1 MPFNTPIFEKIRA
14 DLLRDIKSLNPK
26 ADTADDSDYYVRASS
41 IAACASGQYAHQ
53 SWIVRQ
59 IFPDTADS
67 DFLELHAG
75 LRRIFKRAATA
86 SATAITFSGNAG
98 AIIPLGTEIKA
109 LESGIIF
116 KTTAPAICDNSGSVT
131 VNAKAN
137 ETGVKT
143 NIAAQFGQCLS
154 APVGVQ
160 PAVALTA
167 ATGGTD
173 RETDASLLDR
183 LLDRLRRPPAGGNK
197 HDYKQWALEID
208 GVSQAYVYPLRRGLG
223 TVDIAITSAG
233 SLPSAEIINNTQSHI
248 DNLRPVTAK
257 NALVL
262 APTIKLIN
270 ITVAVATTKDLATI
284 TTFIAEAVTAFF
296 ADLAPNDALIKSQ
309 LEAVISDV
317 SGVID
322 RQLTAPAAN
331 YTPNP
336 SGVIE
341 WLKLGTVTVTLL

>member
-1 MPFNTPIFEKIRA
+1 MAFKIPQFEAIRD
-14 DLLRDIKSLNPK
+14 DLLRDIKSLNPE

-53 SWIVRQ
+53 AWIVRQ

-75 LRRIFKRAATA
+75 LRRLFRRAATA
-86 SATAITFSGNAG
+86 STTTISFSGNVG
-98 AIIPLGTEIKA
+98 VQIPKGTEVKA
-109 LESGIIF
+109 SEEGIIF
-116 KTTAPAICDNSGSVT
+116 TTLEAVTCDNNGAASASAIADV
-131 VNAKAN
+131 
-137 ETGVKT
+137 TGVIS
-143 NIAAQFGQCLS
+143 NITTQSGQCLS
-154 APVGVQ
+154 APTGVQ
-160 PAVALTA
+160 SAVILTDA
-167 ATGGTD
+167 VGGTD
-173 RETDASLLDR
+173 TESDAALLER

-197 HDYKQWALEID
+197 NDYKQWALEVD

-233 SLPSAEIINNTQSHI
+233 GLPSTETINNTQSHI

-270 ITVAVATTKDLATI
+270 ITVAVATTKNLAAI
-284 TTFIAEAVTAFF
+284 TTAITETVTAFF

-309 LEAVISDV
+309 LEAVISDTA
-317 SGVID
+317 GVVD
-322 RQLTAPAAN
+322 RQVTSPAAN
-331 YTPNP
+331 YTPDS

-341 WLKLGTVTVTLL
+341 WLKLGVITVSAL